1 MSEDLG
7 FFFADLASY
16 TLNGVAQGSVYALM
30 ALGYTMVYG
39 IIKLINFAHGEFLML
54 GTFIG
59 FLCLSLGMH
68 PLLAILAASGGA
80 GLIAMLVEYF
90 AYRPLR
96 HAGRIPPLVTAL
108 GVSLFFQ
115 YSGQLLLGAAP
126 RSFPQIVAV
135 KTWMWNDIAINNIQL
150 IIMGST
156 LTLMIFLWWLV
167 NKTAIGCAMRAVSF
181 NHDIAELMG
190 VDTNKVIGF
199 TFFIGAA
206 FAGFSGMLIGMYYNT
221 IDPMMGMIPGI
232 KSFVAAVLG
241 GIGIIPGAMLGGL
254 LLGVAENLVVGFWI
268 STYRDAIAFAILIL
282 ILLFRPAGLL
292 GKNTK
297 EKI

>member
-1 MSEDLG
+1 MSEDFS
-7 FFFADLASY
+7 FFLSDLISY

-54 GTFIG
+54 GAFIG
-59 FLCLSLGMH
+59 FFCLSMGM
-68 PLLAILAASGGA
+68 PPWIAVLLASCGA
-80 GLIAMLVEYF
+80 GIIAVIVEYL

-126 RSFPQIVAV
+126 RRFPEIVSV

-150 IIMGST
+150 IIMGSA
-156 LTLMIFLWWLV
+156 LSLMIFLWWLV
-167 NKTAIGCAMRAVSF
+167 TKTAIGRAMRAVSF

-190 VDTNKVIGF
+190 VNTNKVIGF
-199 TFFIGAA
+199 TFFIGAS
-206 FAGFSGMLIGMYYNT
+206 FAGFSGVLIGIYYNT

-241 GIGIIPGAMLGGL
+241 GIGVIPGAALGGL
-254 LLGVAENLVVGFWI
+254 LLGIAENLVVGLWV

>member
-1 MSEDLG
+1 MSEEWS
-7 FFFADLASY
+7 FFLSDLASY
-16 TLNGVAQGSVYALM
+16 TLNGIAQGSVYALM

-54 GTFIG
+54 GAFIG
-59 FLCLSLGMH
+59 FFCLSLGVS
-68 PLLAILAASGGA
+68 PWLAILLASCGA
-80 GLIAMLVEYF
+80 GVGAMLVEYL

-108 GVSLFFQ
+108 GVSLFLQ
-115 YSGQLLLGAAP
+115 YSGQLILGAAP
-126 RSFPQIVAV
+126 RSFPQIIKV
-135 KTWMWNDIAINNIQL
+135 KTWVWNDITINNIQL

-156 LTLMIFLWWLV
+156 LILMIFLWWLV
-167 NKTAIGCAMRAVSF
+167 NKTTIGRAMRAVSF

-190 VDTNKVIGF
+190 VNTNKVIGF

-206 FAGFSGMLIGMYYNT
+206 FAGFSGVLIGIYYNT

-241 GIGIIPGAMLGGL
+241 GIGIIPGAVLGGL
-254 LLGVAENLVVGFWI
+254 LLGIAENLVVGLWI

-282 ILLFRPAGLL
+282 ILLFRPEGIL
-292 GKNTK
+292 GKNSK